1 MICST
6 HEAASAQAERVQPKN
21 KDIVVIGRRPKSPVD
36 DIKPDDTVSDT
47 AIKSLGLD
55 SIGEVIERLR
65 QRYGADFSVIVNG
78 RLVGSLDAVTSLP
91 PEALAKIDIL
101 PPLAAGRFGLRGG
114 QRVLNLQLRPKFHT
128 ITGDGRIS
136 GTTEG
141 GGDSEAATSRYADIN
156 GDRRM
161 NAAVTYQ
168 RSSPLRASERGVND
182 SEDPLLIPSSTLV
195 PKSQSLA
202 TTIGLAG
209 PLGASNYDLSL
220 SGDASDQRASD
231 VALLAFG
238 APSGRSLTRTT
249 SQRSLRA
256 TMTINGTLGRQ
267 FWSFTAGT
275 GLNWLRASSG
285 ATVDGTGSI
294 WQLSVNQ
301 SLRAGLTG
309 GIFKLPAGEAI
320 LSSSLQFTAN
330 NLRST
335 LYGGTEQRSVRQSNG
350 IISTEDLR
358 LPLTKRTSRMGEL
371 SFNVGTQTTHQTPFG
386 NAFSYHYGAEW
397 RPVSAITITV
407 SRDNQPALPPL
418 NSVFAPVQYTPG
430 VLFYDDR
437 NKTTLPITLITGGTN
452 LRKSLEVRDALRV
465 NVTYHKA
472 VLSGSYNVI
481 RVNNPVIN
489 LQDPTA
495 LVEAILPGR
504 FVRSSDGTLL
514 SYDSRPIIG
523 VRESQRRLSWNLNIN
538 GTLIPT
544 RQDRSDPSRLRD
556 GISWFA
562 SINHD
567 FTLSDDIEISGNQPV
582 VNTLLSPLSI
592 SSSAPARHRVTFQGS
607 INGRTFGA
615 NFNASWKSGSRE
627 GGLSTGSFAASSVIP
642 LWLLGADAYYNISQ
656 NTVDPGNPES
666 FTVRLAITNILNA
679 RHVVEGANR
688 KTYGL
693 ISDPLGRTITL
704 SLRKAF

>member
-397 RPVSAITITV
+397 RP
-407 SRDNQPALPPL
+407 
-418 NSVFAPVQYTPG
+418 
-430 VLFYDDR
+430 
-437 NKTTLPITLITGGTN
+437 
-452 LRKSLEVRDALRV
+452 
-465 NVTYHKA
+465 
-472 VLSGSYNVI
+472 
-481 RVNNPVIN
+481 
-489 LQDPTA
+489 DPTA

-679 RHVVEGANR
+679 RPVVEGANR